1 MPQDW
6 LAAHPAGADGL
17 VRISM
22 AYPDARPVFSYA
34 DSAELRKRMAFAF
47 GNRAYPDNDSVL
59 RQLGDDRARL
69 SALAG
74 YPRDRK
80 SVDEGKSVY
89 VRVDPGGRRIIKKK
103 KTRKQ

>member
-47 GNRAYPDNDSVL
+47 GNRAYPANDSVL
-59 RQLGDDRARL
+59 RQL
-69 SALAG
+69 
-74 YPRDRK
+74 DRK
-80 SVDEGKSVY
+80 STRLNSVTNAHL
-89 VRVDPGGRRIIKKK
+89 VCRLLLEKKK
-103 KTRKQ
+103 QKHTNKTTTTNHKNITK